1 MEKPNLFTQVYGY
14 IVCLITIITILICA
28 TNLVTAVID
37 KTDPIHSGYSG
48 NNSAV
53 LVSFEYYKL
62 DLVKS
67 FQSKEGMQYNQLP
80 DDATLRKTYEAARQ
94 DKIDKV
100 NFESNRTIIVTVL
113 LIIISSLL
121 FITHWRLARKN
132 NKQPVN

>member
-1 MEKPNLFTQVYGY
+1 MEKPNLFTQIYGY
-14 IVCLITIITILICA
+14 IVCLIAIITILICA

-37 KTDPIHSGYSG
+37 KTDPIHSGFSG

-53 LVSFEYYKL
+53 LISYENYKL

-67 FQSKEGMQYNQLP
+67 FQSKESLQTNQLP

-94 DKIDKV
+94 DKIDRV
-100 NFESNRTIIVTVL
+100 NFESKRTIIVTVL

-121 FITHWRLARKN
+121 FLTHWRLARKN
-132 NKQPVN
+132 SKQPVS